1 MLVKHYRDL
10 WVYQRAFKA
19 AMRIFELSKSWPGE
33 ERYSLTDQIRR
44 SSRSV
49 CGAIA
54 EAWRKRRYEAH
65 FVSKLSDAD
74 SEAAETQNWLAFAKQ
89 CGYLVEVE
97 FDFLDNEY
105 NAISGGLVNMMD
117 SPSQWCGIS
126 NAVHEN
132 SEEYGMK
139 EQTSEAS
146 HPHIHTPPH
155 PHSHTSK
162 LPHSSSILPNAA
174 AAPQLT
180 AALRSND

>member
-19 AMRIFELSKSWPGE
+19 AMRVFELSKAWPNE

-74 SEAAETQNWLAFAKQ
+74 GEASETQNWLAFATE
-89 CGYLVEVE
+89 CGYLAETE
-97 FDFLDNEY
+97 FRMLDDEY
-105 NAISGGLVNMMD
+105 DAVSAGLVSMMD
-117 SPSQWCGIS
+117 SPSQWCGPAH
-126 NAVHEN
+126 AVHEATA
-132 SEEYGMK
+132 EYEVAPDPSPTLPHAHTSTLPLHTPKPPAHDK
-139 EQTSEAS
+139 EQT
-146 HPHIHTPPH
+146 
-155 PHSHTSK
+155 
-162 LPHSSSILPNAA
+162 
-174 AAPQLT
+174 
-180 AALRSND
+180 